1 MLSRAVV
8 AFCKF
13 RPRII
18 YAELRLIVQSKP
30 IRIATVGLAIL
41 IWLTAPKTRA
51 QNVALRNPA
60 DQSVSNT
67 KVDPPIPFRRHLVVH
82 PGPENMLQLQIPSGF
97 TLVIEHVSFSSP
109 ATTQMP
115 LPEIKLSDT
124 NGAARY
130 FIPVHFAGFDAN
142 SGTQK
147 WVAETDVDIVLEP
160 GQHSAVVGDFSASSA
175 MITES
180 FEISGHL
187 LPSTVGTRGVAKRN
201 RDVASQQH
209 P

>member
-13 RPRII
+13 RPHII

-30 IRIATVGLAIL
+30 IRIATVSLAVL
-41 IWLTAPKTRA
+41 IWLAAPKTQA

-60 DQSVSNT
+60 EQSVSNT
-67 KVDPPIPFRRHLVVH
+67 KVDPPVPFRRHLVVH

-109 ATTQMP
+109 VTTQMP

-124 NGAARY
+124 NGTTRY

-147 WVAETDVDIVLEP
+147 WVASIDVDIVLEP
-160 GQHSAVVGDFSASSA
+160 GQRPAVLGDFSTSSA
-175 MITES
+175 TITES

-187 LPSTVGTRGVAKRN
+187 LPTTVATRGVAKRN

>member
-13 RPRII
+13 RPQII
-18 YAELRLIVQSKP
+18 YAELRRIVRKP
-30 IRIATVGLAIL
+30 IRIATLALAVL
-41 IWLTAPKTRA
+41 IWLAAPKTRA

-67 KVDPPIPFRRHLVVH
+67 KVDPPIPFRRQLVVH

-97 TLVIEHVSFSSP
+97 TLVIEHVNFSSP

-124 NGAARY
+124 NGTPRH

-142 SGTQK
+142 SGMQK
-147 WVAETDVDIVLEP
+147 WVTSIDVDIELEP
-160 GQHSAVVGDFSASSA
+160 GQHSAVLGDFSTSSA
-175 MITES
+175 TITES
-180 FEISGHL
+180 FEISGYL
-187 LPSTVGTRGVAKRN
+187 LPSTVATRGVAKSS

>member
-13 RPRII
+13 RPHII

-30 IRIATVGLAIL
+30 IRIATVSLAVL
-41 IWLTAPKTRA
+41 IWLAAPKTRA

-60 DQSVSNT
+60 EQSVSNT

-109 ATTQMP
+109 VTTQMP
-115 LPEIKLSDT
+115 LPEITLSDT
-124 NGAARY
+124 NGTARY

-147 WVAETDVDIVLEP
+147 WVA
-160 GQHSAVVGDFSASSA
+160 SSGA
-175 MITES
+175 TITES

-187 LPSTVGTRGVAKRN
+187 LPTTVATRGVAKRN